1 MLLKIPNNI
10 LLLSPKRS
18 LLLCQLT
25 HNKLYRIPFCSFTM
39 LARNWRWG
47 TSLAFQFLT
56 ARAFQSSYSTGIGS
70 SMAYNRQQLPAFVR
84 GGGGASLLTTT
95 TLSVS
100 TTTATT
106 DGTATVSIDS
116 DNEEHNNPL
125 LKSWK
130 SEPFQLPPFKSI
142 NPSHFEPA
150 LDAAMKA
157 HLSDLEA
164 IASSPSNDF
173 DSILAAYDR
182 AGSLLSKIGSV
193 YGNYTSSLNT
203 PEMQAVQTKMAPVLS
218 RHSSKA
224 YDIPGLFEKIEIMY
238 EVREEKLKSGEWN
251 AEQTRLAERVYIA
264 FIRKG
269 AKFDAVKKGEYADIQ
284 AELAS
289 LQTNFMQNV
298 LKDEETWEILL
309 TEENMEGCPSD
320 IIAAARQ
327 AAIDRKKGSSDHVIT
342 LGRSMVEPFLSYAS
356 RRDLRQAVFEAFSK
370 RGEFSPERDNLKIA
384 VDILRLRKRQAELH
398 GKESFAEYKFE
409 DTMAQTPESGMKLLT
424 DVWVKARDAATK
436 ERELMEDFLTEKGQV
451 LDGGIQP
458 WDWRYYAEQVRQ
470 AKFNFDE
477 NEMKP
482 YLSLDAVTNA
492 VFDVSN
498 KLYGLEYVK
507 RDDIVGYH
515 SDVNVYEVR
524 KEEKLV
530 AIFLHDNYARPF
542 KSSGA
547 WMSEFRTQNKNL
559 LPGSDPIEA
568 IPIVVNNNN
577 FSKGSEDTLLS
588 FDDGITLF
596 HEMGHGHH
604 GMLSDATYC
613 TLASTN
619 VLKDFVEL
627 PSQLME
633 HWLSEPVVLKKHAK
647 HYQTGE
653 IVPGDL
659 IKRFKAAEL
668 FNEGFATCEYN
679 ACAML
684 DIALHSLSAYGD
696 DFDLAK
702 FEENYLQEQGMPQGI
717 IMRHRPA
724 HFLHLFATS
733 SYASGYYVYQWA
745 QVLDNDVFAAFEET
759 GDVFDSETAER
770 CRACIYSTGNTA
782 APEELFKKFRG
793 RDPDVTYML
802 KNKGLTSQ

>member
-1 MLLKIPNNI
+1 MTLDEVAH
-10 LLLSPKRS
+10 S
-18 LLLCQLT
+18 
-25 HNKLYRIPFCSFTM
+25 
-39 LARNWRWG
+39 A
-47 TSLAFQFLT
+47 TSNA
-56 ARAFQSSYSTGIGS
+56 AVES
-70 SMAYNRQQLPAFVR
+70 
-84 GGGGASLLTTT
+84 
-95 TLSVS
+95 
-100 TTTATT
+100 
-106 DGTATVSIDS
+106 
-116 DNEEHNNPL
+116 NNPL
-125 LKSWK
+125 LRSWADQ
-130 SEPFQLPPFKSI
+130 PFHLPPFKHI
-142 NPSHFEPA
+142 RPEHFVPA
-150 LDAAMKA
+150 FEVATSA
-157 HLSDLEA
+157 HLADLEA
-164 IASSPSNDF
+164 IASAPIDRSFAEGSEDVF
-173 DSILAAYDR
+173 DSILGAYDR
-182 AGSLLSKIGSV
+182 AGALLSRIGDV

-203 PEMQAVQTKMAPVLS
+203 PEMQAVQTKMAPILS

-224 YDIPGLFEKIEIMY
+224 YDIPGLFEKIESMY
-238 EVREEKLKSGEWN
+238 EIRGERLKSGEWN
-251 AEQTRLAERVYIA
+251 AEQARLAERVYNS

-269 AKFDAVKKGEYADIQ
+269 AKFDAAKKGEYADIQ

-289 LQTNFMQNV
+289 LQTKFMQNV
-298 LKDEETWEILL
+298 LKDEEEWELVL
-309 TEENMEGCPSD
+309 AEDDMEGCPAD
-320 IIAAARQ
+320 VIAAARQ
-327 AAIDRKKGSSDHVIT
+327 AAIERKKGPNDHIIT
-342 LGRSMVEPFLSYAS
+342 LGRSVVEPFLSYAS
-356 RRDLRQAVFEAFSK
+356 RRDIRQTVFEAFSK

-384 VDILRLRKRQAELH
+384 VKMLHLRKRQAELH
-398 GKESFAEYKFE
+398 NKDSFAEYQFE

-424 DVWVKARDAATK
+424 DVWARAKEAANG
-436 ERELMEDFLTEKGQV
+436 ERTMMETFLIEKGET

-477 NEMKP
+477 NELKP

-492 VFDVSN
+492 VFDVSK
-498 KLYGLEYVK
+498 KLYGLTYVK
-507 RDDIVGYH
+507 RDDIAGYH
-515 SDVNVYEVR
+515 PDVNVYEVR
-524 KEEKLV
+524 KENDLV
-530 AIFLHDNYARPF
+530 AIFLHDNYARSF

-547 WMSEFRTQNKNL
+547 WMSEFRTQTKNL
-559 LPGSDPIEA
+559 PRGAHPMEE

-577 FSKGSEDTLLS
+577 FSKGSENTLLS

-633 HWLSEPVVLKKHAK
+633 HWFSEPAVLKKHAK

-653 IVPGDL
+653 IVPDDL

-684 DIALHSLSAYGD
+684 DIALHSLSAYSD
-696 DFDLAK
+696 TFDLAK
-702 FEENYLQEQGMPQGI
+702 FEQDYLKEQGLPKGI

-724 HFLHLFATS
+724 HFLHLFASS

-759 GDVFDSETAER
+759 GDVFDAKTAER
-770 CRACIYSTGNTA
+770 CKACIYSKGNTV
-782 APEELFKKFRG
+782 APEELFRSFRG
-793 RDPDVTYML
+793 RDPDVTFML
-802 KNKGLTSQ
+802 KNKGLITKQ